1 MFNYRMHMRSIII
14 TGLIFCMSI
23 YLVSAINGCFLYP
36 ESARYCQEMD
46 SEQAQQECN
55 DYSNCSLQDV
65 FLQGKDCLSVSDCKK
80 IMCKSSCKL
89 DFAGKCTAGEIPQVQ
104 EQEWCSEGCCKFYSG
119 SSFCKAKSN
128 KWLCEVEARNKDA
141 KQFAFDTQMKSED
154 CNNYCSWELSAGS
167 DVTQGLKLEDISVL
181 KKEDD
186 KRVKNLSEITKAEK
200 NDNLGTGI
208 WVAMILVIAG
218 GAMYYVYNKN
228 YQIGKEEREEII
240 NKEEDFDEKSREKE
254 SEIMNIRARME
265 EVKTKHE
272 FKTKGRKR
280 EEFFAE
286 FGLIPTMKGRGH
298 LDRLK
303 ELGRIYELK
312 KRRFSKTMSG
322 EEKKALDKLTYLV
335 NKQKKFEEK
344 IEEGVKKAEQK
355 IEQVSKKEVDDA
367 IAALRKI
374 GQKK

>member
-1 MFNYRMHMRSIII
+1 
-14 TGLIFCMSI
+14 
-23 YLVSAINGCFLYP
+23 
-36 ESARYCQEMD
+36 
-46 SEQAQQECN
+46 
-55 DYSNCSLQDV
+55 
-65 FLQGKDCLSVSDCKK
+65 
-80 IMCKSSCKL
+80 
-89 DFAGKCTAGEIPQVQ
+89 
-104 EQEWCSEGCCKFYSG
+104 
-119 SSFCKAKSN
+119 
-128 KWLCEVEARNKDA
+128 
-141 KQFAFDTQMKSED
+141 
-154 CNNYCSWELSAGS
+154 
-167 DVTQGLKLEDISVL
+167 
-181 KKEDD
+181 
-186 KRVKNLSEITKAEK
+186 
-200 NDNLGTGI
+200 
-208 WVAMILVIAG
+208 MILVIAG